1 MDLCYSCMCTLCLWF
16 GMCWKF
22 LIRTNLFTV
31 NAVTRGG
38 SQYCLGTCLPKWSLG
53 YLLHRLV
60 IHSAC
65 SCQHNFN
72 VCQCSCISTV
82 SRLLVAQW
90 KLSQCQAHLNR
101 MCHLREKKKNCACSR
116 TNDQWSYVT
125 MKTHAV
131 LVWMVSWESTSF
143 PHFVEGSHQRITSSI
158 NFQRA
163 LDIKNKLIL
172 YFFNA
177 CLSVFWLHILFFSS
191 TAYSPPSIFFCFFF
205 FSLNL
210 LPLFFLFTPLLC
222 CYWQVCLRLYSSL
235 KRIFTGLPL
244 ELNVILIIMPFSL
257 NVFFSCCACCWHFIH
272 YNTSFKYSGRSSHS
286 VVCHGKCVQ
295 QYIFLTY
302 KTFSD
307 TFR

>member
-1 MDLCYSCMCTLCLWF
+1 MDLCYSYMCTLCLWF

-22 LIRTNLFTV
+22 LIRTNLLTV

-38 SQYCLGTCLPKWSLG
+38 SQYCLGTRLPKWSLG

-65 SCQHNFN
+65 SYQHNFN

-82 SRLLVAQW
+82 SQLLVAQW

-101 MCHLREKKKNCACSR
+101 MCHLREKKKNCVCSR

-177 CLSVFWLHILFFSS
+177 CLPVFWLHILFFSS
-191 TAYSPPSIFFCFFF
+191 TAYSPP
-205 FSLNL
+205 FSF
-210 LPLFFLFTPLLC
+210 FFLFFFQSEPFTFVLSVYTFIMLL
-222 CYWQVCLRLYSSL
+222 LTSL
-235 KRIFTGLPL
+235 L
-244 ELNVILIIMPFSL
+244 
-257 NVFFSCCACCWHFIH
+257 
-272 YNTSFKYSGRSSHS
+272 
-286 VVCHGKCVQ
+286 
-295 QYIFLTY
+295 
-302 KTFSD
+302 KTLF
-307 TFR
+307 

>member
-65 SCQHNFN
+65 SYQHNFN

-101 MCHLREKKKNCACSR
+101 LCHLKGKKKKLCLLKN
-116 TNDQWSYVT
+116 QWSMELRNNENSCCTGVCG
-125 MKTHAV
+125 
-131 LVWMVSWESTSF
+131 LL
-143 PHFVEGSHQRITSSI
+143 RIY
-158 NFQRA
+158 Q
-163 LDIKNKLIL
+163 
-172 YFFNA
+172 
-177 CLSVFWLHILFFSS
+177 FSS
-191 TAYSPPSIFFCFFF
+191 FCRRQPSK
-205 FSLNL
+205 N
-210 LPLFFLFTPLLC
+210 
-222 CYWQVCLRLYSSL
+222 Y
-235 KRIFTGLPL
+235 
-244 ELNVILIIMPFSL
+244 
-257 NVFFSCCACCWHFIH
+257 
-272 YNTSFKYSGRSSHS
+272 
-286 VVCHGKCVQ
+286 
-295 QYIFLTY
+295 
-302 KTFSD
+302 
-307 TFR
+307 